1 MAIEQD
7 NERSGG
13 WGEAEREMLAAPAEG
28 QGEAGEGS
36 SRGGRARRAK
46 GDAAA
51 EDETA
56 GMGLGEARLSFQ
68 RLRAAI
74 EAVEASGKVTL
85 KVDVR
90 RVAALAHR
98 VGLRDAAPRRRA
110 VFERLAAA
118 GFYTRSTLDEL
129 PHVARA
135 AWYARRQL
143 LFSARESS
151 GATVPEETTREAYA
165 TRARMQMVLEYW
177 FGDDE
182 AIGARLRLMREGAG
196 RLDLASDLEELGG
209 LYVREDVRRVLEGE
223 KKHYRQTDA
232 ADALRLAGALFG
244 GLGVGEETEAER
256 WAGLSQRA
264 TTLLMR
270 TYDEHRRC
278 GQFAFARDEDVAAT
292 YPSLIG
298 AARGAQAKRA
308 PIEVPVDDDETSGD
322 RG

>member
-1 MAIEQD
+1 M
-7 NERSGG
+7 
-13 WGEAEREMLAAPAEG
+13 
-28 QGEAGEGS
+28 
-36 SRGGRARRAK
+36 
-46 GDAAA
+46 
-51 EDETA
+51 
-56 GMGLGEARLSFQ
+56 GMGMGEARLSFQ
-68 RLRAAI
+68 SRRGAI
-74 EAVEASGKVTL
+74 EAVEASGTVTL

-90 RVAALAHR
+90 RVAALAHS
-98 VGLRDAAPRRRA
+98 VGLRDTTPGRRA

-118 GFYTRSTLDEL
+118 GFYTRATLDDL
-129 PHVARA
+129 PHLARA
-135 AWYARRQL
+135 AWYARRQY

-151 GATVPEETTREAYA
+151 GATVPEETVREAYA

-182 AIGARLRLMREGAG
+182 KVSARLRSIREGAG
-196 RLDLASDLEELGG
+196 RLDLASDLEELSG
-209 LYVREDVRRVLEGE
+209 LYVREDIRRVLEGE
-223 KKHYRQTDA
+223 KKHYRPADA

-244 GLGVGEETEAER
+244 GFGVGEETEAER

-278 GQFAFARDEDVAAT
+278 GQFAFARDEDVSAT

-308 PIEVPVDDDETSGD
+308 PIEVPADDDETPVDG
-322 RG
+322 G